1 MKKMRYLY
9 NQKMP
14 ELLNSLKETDEFK
27 FLFNYCFPVERMF
40 SLNLAYILSYLGQI
54 QDVDRNFSNTKQNLK
69 VVFNAFLNAGNY
81 RYEHDINNRGLANY
95 DPSNPNDPNQTPGVD
110 LSSIAKNFAFMVFK
124 SYTEMTDLNIK
135 VSNLV
140 FQTANQAIK
149 AVNNV
154 FGIKCPVISELPPET
169 LIGISAGLSFTPGI
183 GPPKAA
189 GYVYLPIFGTQL
201 NPFLPESS
209 KNSYRCDLKDT
220 PGGRDFTRANQCNS
234 EDGVTPLQLP
244 STTQDTSQTPTTN
257 GQTSTTNGQG
267 QTSSTETVINP
278 NASPFDVSYI
288 DELGRKRNSFGQV
301 IGDDGKLYD
310 LDGKEI
316 DTSVFNT

>member
-1 MKKMRYLY
+1 
-9 NQKMP
+9 
-14 ELLNSLKETDEFK
+14 
-27 FLFNYCFPVERMF
+27 
-40 SLNLAYILSYLGQI
+40 
-54 QDVDRNFSNTKQNLK
+54 
-69 VVFNAFLNAGNY
+69 
-81 RYEHDINNRGLANY
+81 
-95 DPSNPNDPNQTPGVD
+95 
-110 LSSIAKNFAFMVFK
+110 
-124 SYTEMTDLNIK
+124 
-135 VSNLV
+135 
-140 FQTANQAIK
+140 
-149 AVNNV
+149 
-154 FGIKCPVISELPPET
+154 
-169 LIGISAGLSFTPGI
+169 
-183 GPPKAA
+183 
-189 GYVYLPIFGTQL
+189 
-201 NPFLPESS
+201 LPESS